1 MTSHSFEP
9 EADRYGTSAPS
20 SSKRRAGIITLWALG
35 IATTVIAGWLGW
47 TMATSQPFTVKDYG
61 YKVVSSEQVD
71 VSFLVTKDADVKI
84 TCAITALNPGYA
96 EVGRRDVVIDR
107 ADGPSDHERFT
118 VSVRTSQEATT
129 GLLDGCSVVED

>member
-9 EADRYGTSAPS
+9 ATDRYGTSAPS
-20 SSKRRAGIITLWALG
+20 PRKQRAGIIALWALG
-35 IATTVIAGWLGW
+35 IATTVTAGWLGW
-47 TMATSQPFTVKDYG
+47 TMATGQPFSVQDYG

-71 VSFLVTKDADVKI
+71 VTFLVTKDADVKL

-96 EVGRRDVVIDR
+96 EVGRRDVIIDR
-107 ADGPSDHERFT
+107 GDGPSDSEKFT

-129 GLLDGCSVVED
+129 GILDGCSTLED

>member
-1 MTSHSFEP
+1 MST
-9 EADRYGTSAPS
+9 G
-20 SSKRRAGIITLWALG
+20 
-35 IATTVIAGWLGW
+35 
-47 TMATSQPFTVKDYG
+47 QPFTVKDYG
-61 YKVVSSEQVD
+61 FKVVSSEQVD

-107 ADGPSDHERFT
+107 GDGPSDHERFT

-129 GLLDGCSVVED
+129 GILDGCSVLED